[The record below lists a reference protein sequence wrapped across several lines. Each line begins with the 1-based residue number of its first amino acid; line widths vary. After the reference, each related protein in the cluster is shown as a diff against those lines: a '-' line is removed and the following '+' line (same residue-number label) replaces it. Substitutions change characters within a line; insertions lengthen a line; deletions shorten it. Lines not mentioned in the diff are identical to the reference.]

1 MDYKKSLKFLCF
13 LTFIRI
19 NSQPYFKMIAENLA
33 ILRQKIDETCKRS
46 GRNPDEVKLI
56 AVSKYFGI
64 ASIVDAKNCGLTDFG
79 ENRAQELTLKFE
91 KLRNDVTWHFIGTL
105 QTNKVKYV
113 VNSSEL
119 IHSVD
124 SLELVE
130 EINKRAEKIGKIQ
143 KILFE
148 VKTSE
153 EETKSGLETE
163 TEVLNL
169 VKRCSE
175 LKNLE
180 LKGLMTM
187 APLTDDTNIIRKSFR
202 DLRNLKDRIN
212 NKGYNLT
219 ELSMGMT
226 SDFEIAIEEG
236 ATMIRVGSAIFGD
249 RDYSKDWRQ
258 V

>member
-1 MDYKKSLKFLCF
+1 
-13 LTFIRI
+13 
-19 NSQPYFKMIAENLA
+19 MIAENLA
-33 ILRQKIDETCKRS
+33 HLRAKIEEKCNRA
-46 GRNPDEVKLI
+46 GRNPNEVKLI
-56 AVSKYFGI
+56 AVSKYFGVD
-64 ASIVDAKNCGLTDFG
+64 SIIEAKNCGLTDFG
-79 ENRAQELTLKFE
+79 ENRAQELTLKYE
-91 KLRNDVTWHFIGTL
+91 KLGNSVTWHMIGTL
-105 QTNKVKYV
+105 QKNKVKYAV
-113 VNSSEL
+113 SAAEL

-130 EINKRAEKIGKIQ
+130 EINKRAEKIVKVQ
-143 KILFE
+143 KILLE

-153 EETKSGLETE
+153 EDTKSGLETE
-163 TEVLNL
+163 NEILSL
-169 VKRCSE
+169 VERCSE
-175 LKNLE
+175 LNNVE

-187 APLTDDTNIIRKSFR
+187 APLTEDANIIRKSFR
-202 DLRNLKDRIN
+202 DLRNLKDQIN

-236 ATMIRVGSAIFGD
+236 ATMIRIGSAIFGD

>member
-1 MDYKKSLKFLCF
+1 
-13 LTFIRI
+13 
-19 NSQPYFKMIAENLA
+19 MIAENLA
-33 ILRQKIDETCKRS
+33 ILRHKIEETCKRS

-56 AVSKYFGI
+56 AVSKYFG
-64 ASIVDAKNCGLTDFG
+64 VDTIIETKNCGLIDFG

-91 KLRNDVTWHFIGTL
+91 KLGDSVVWHMIGTL
-105 QTNKVKYV
+105 QKNKVKYA
-113 VNSSEL
+113 VNAAEL

-124 SLELVE
+124 SIELVE
-130 EINKRAEKIGKIQ
+130 EINKRAEKISKVQ
-143 KILFE
+143 KILLE

-163 TEVLNL
+163 NEILSL

-175 LKNLE
+175 LKNIE

-187 APLTDDTNIIRKSFR
+187 APLTEDANIIRKSFR
-202 DLRNLKDRIN
+202 DLRNLKDQIN

-236 ATMIRVGSAIFGD
+236 ATMIRIGSAIFGD

>member
-1 MDYKKSLKFLCF
+1 
-13 LTFIRI
+13 
-19 NSQPYFKMIAENLA
+19 MIAENLA
-33 ILRQKIDETCKRS
+33 VLRQKIEEVCTRS

-56 AVSKYFGI
+56 AVSKYFGADKI
-64 ASIVDAKNCGLTDFG
+64 LEAKNCGLTDFG

-91 KLRNDVTWHFIGTL
+91 KLGNEVTWHFIGTL
-105 QTNKVKYV
+105 QKNKVKYA
-113 VNSSEL
+113 VNAAEL

-130 EINKRAEKIGKIQ
+130 EINIKASKLGKAQ
-143 KILFE
+143 KILLE

-163 TEVLNL
+163 NEILSL
-169 VKRCSE
+169 VSRCSE
-175 LKNLE
+175 LKNIQLI
-180 LKGLMTM
+180 GLMTM
-187 APLTDDTNIIRKSFR
+187 APLTEDANIIRKSFR
-202 DLRNLKDRIN
+202 DLRNLKDKIN

-236 ATMIRVGSAIFGD
+236 ATMIRIGSAIFGD
-249 RDYSKDWRQ
+249 RDYSKNWRQ
-258 V
+258 I

>member
-1 MDYKKSLKFLCF
+1 
-13 LTFIRI
+13 
-19 NSQPYFKMIAENLA
+19 MIAENLA
-33 ILRQKIDETCKRS
+33 VLRQKIEETCKRS
-46 GRNPDEVKLI
+46 GRKPDEVKLI
-56 AVSKYFGI
+56 AVSKYFSVD
-64 ASIVDAKNCGLTDFG
+64 AIVEAKNCGLTDFG
-79 ENRAQELTLKFE
+79 ENRAQELTLKYE
-91 KLRNDVTWHFIGTL
+91 KLGNDVTWHFIGTL
-105 QTNKVKYV
+105 QKNKVKYAL
-113 VNSSEL
+113 NATEL

-130 EINKRAEKIGKIQ
+130 EINNRAEKLSKVQ
-143 KILFE
+143 KILLE

-163 TEVLNL
+163 IEILNL

-175 LKNLE
+175 LNNI
-180 LKGLMTM
+180 GLMGFMTM
-187 APLTDDTNIIRKSFR
+187 APLTEDANIIRKSFR
-202 DLRNLKDRIN
+202 DLRNLKDQIN

-226 SDFEIAIEEG
+226 SDFEIAIEES
-236 ATMIRVGSAIFGD
+236 ATMIRIGSAIFGD

>member
-1 MDYKKSLKFLCF
+1 
-13 LTFIRI
+13 
-19 NSQPYFKMIAENLA
+19 MIAENLA
-33 ILRQKIDETCKRS
+33 VLRQKIEETCKRS
-46 GRNPDEVKLI
+46 DRKPDEIKLI
-56 AVSKYFGI
+56 AVSKYFGVD
-64 ASIVDAKNCGLTDFG
+64 SIIEAKNCGLTDFG
-79 ENRAQELTLKFE
+79 ENRAQELTLKYE
-91 KLRNDVTWHFIGTL
+91 KLSDSVVWHFIGNL
-105 QTNKVKYV
+105 QKNKVKYA
-113 VNSSEL
+113 VNAAEL

-130 EINKRAEKIGKIQ
+130 EINARAEKLGKVQNIM
-143 KILFE
+143 LE

-153 EETKSGLETE
+153 EESKSGLETE
-163 TEVLNL
+163 NEILSI

-175 LKNLE
+175 LNNIG
-180 LKGLMTM
+180 LKGFMTM
-187 APLTDDTNIIRKSFR
+187 APLTQDANIIRKSFR
-202 DLRNLKDRIN
+202 DLRNLKDQIN

-236 ATMIRVGSAIFGD
+236 ATMIRIGSAIFGD

>member
-1 MDYKKSLKFLCF
+1 
-13 LTFIRI
+13 
-19 NSQPYFKMIAENLA
+19 MIVENLA
-33 ILRQKIDETCKRS
+33 YLRQKIEESCKRS
-46 GRNPDEVKLI
+46 GRKPDEVKLI
-56 AVSKYFGI
+56 AVSKYFG
-64 ASIVDAKNCGLTDFG
+64 VDAIIEAKKCGLTDFG
-79 ENRAQELTLKFE
+79 ENRAQELTLKYD
-91 KLRNDVTWHFIGTL
+91 KLGDLVTWHFIGTL
-105 QTNKVKYV
+105 QKNKVKFAV
-113 VNSSEL
+113 KTAQL

-130 EINKRAEKIGKIQ
+130 EINNRAENLGKVQ
-143 KILFE
+143 NILLE

-163 TEVLNL
+163 NEILSL

-175 LKNLE
+175 LNNIKLD
-180 LKGLMTM
+180 GLMTM

-219 ELSMGMT
+219 VLSMGMT

-236 ATMIRVGSAIFGD
+236 ATMIRIGSAIFGD

>member
-1 MDYKKSLKFLCF
+1 
-13 LTFIRI
+13 
-19 NSQPYFKMIAENLA
+19 MIAENLA
-33 ILRQKIDETCKRS
+33 RLRVKIDETCKRS
-46 GRNPDEVKLI
+46 GRLPDDVKLI
-56 AVSKYFGI
+56 AVSKYFG
-64 ASIVDAKNCGLTDFG
+64 VDAIIEAKNCGLTDFG
-79 ENRAQELTLKFE
+79 ENRAQELTLKYE
-91 KLRNDVTWHFIGTL
+91 KLGNSVTWHFIGTL
-105 QTNKVKYV
+105 QKNKVKYA
-113 VNSSEL
+113 VNAAEL

-130 EINKRAEKIGKIQ
+130 EINFRAEKHVKVQ
-143 KILFE
+143 KILLE
-148 VKTSE
+148 VKTSN

-163 TEVLNL
+163 NEILGL

-175 LKNLE
+175 LKNVE

-187 APLTDDTNIIRKSFR
+187 APLTDDINIIRKSFR
-202 DLRNLKDRIN
+202 DLFNLKDRIN

-236 ATMIRVGSAIFGD
+236 ATMIRIGSAIFGD

-258 V
+258 I

>member
-1 MDYKKSLKFLCF
+1 
-13 LTFIRI
+13 
-19 NSQPYFKMIAENLA
+19 MIAENLA

-46 GRNPDEVKLI
+46 GRKPDEVKII
-56 AVSKYFGI
+56 AVSKYFGVD
-64 ASIVDAKNCGLTDFG
+64 SIIEVKNCGLTDFG
-79 ENRAQELTLKFE
+79 ENRAQELTLKYE
-91 KLRNDVTWHFIGTL
+91 KLGNDIIWHFIGTL
-105 QTNKVKYV
+105 QKNKVKYA
-113 VNSSEL
+113 VNAAEL

-124 SLELVE
+124 SSELVE
-130 EINKRAEKIGKIQ
+130 EINERAEKLGKVQ
-143 KILFE
+143 KILLE

-163 TEVLNL
+163 IEILSL

-175 LKNLE
+175 LKNIE
-180 LKGLMTM
+180 LKGFMTM
-187 APLTDDTNIIRKSFR
+187 APLTEDANIIRKSFR
-202 DLRNLKDRIN
+202 DLRNLKDKIN

-236 ATMIRVGSAIFGD
+236 ATMIRIGSAIFGD

>member
-1 MDYKKSLKFLCF
+1 
-13 LTFIRI
+13 
-19 NSQPYFKMIAENLA
+19 MIAENLA
-33 ILRQKIDETCKRS
+33 HLRAKIEETCNRA
-46 GRNPDEVKLI
+46 GRNRNEVKLI
-56 AVSKYFGI
+56 AVSKYFGVN
-64 ASIVDAKNCGLTDFG
+64 SIIEAKNCGLTDFG
-79 ENRAQELTLKFE
+79 ENRAQELTLKYE
-91 KLRNDVTWHFIGTL
+91 KLGDSVVWHMIGTL
-105 QTNKVKYV
+105 QKNKVKYA
-113 VNSSEL
+113 VNAADL

-130 EINKRAEKIGKIQ
+130 EINARAEKLGKVQ
-143 KILFE
+143 KILLE

-163 TEVLNL
+163 NEILSL

-175 LKNLE
+175 LNNI
-180 LKGLMTM
+180 GLMGFMTM
-187 APLTDDTNIIRKSFR
+187 APLTEDANIIRKSFR
-202 DLRNLKDRIN
+202 DLRNLKDQIN

-236 ATMIRVGSAIFGD
+236 ATMIRIGSAIFGD

>member
-1 MDYKKSLKFLCF
+1 
-13 LTFIRI
+13 
-19 NSQPYFKMIAENLA
+19 MIAENLA
-33 ILRQKIDETCKRS
+33 VLRQKIEETCRKS
-46 GRNPDEVKLI
+46 GRNPAEIKLI
-56 AVSKYFGI
+56 AVSKYFG
-64 ASIVDAKNCGLTDFG
+64 VDAINEAKNCGLTDFG
-79 ENRAQELTLKFE
+79 ENRAQELTLKYE
-91 KLRNDVTWHFIGTL
+91 KLGNDVAWHFIGTL
-105 QTNKVKYV
+105 QTNKVRYV
-113 VNSSEL
+113 VNSAGL

-124 SLELVE
+124 SPELVE

-143 KILFE
+143 KILLE
-148 VKTSE
+148 VKTSR

-163 TEVLNL
+163 TEILSL

-175 LKNLE
+175 LLNIE
-180 LKGLMTM
+180 LKGFMTM

-212 NKGYNLT
+212 NKGFNLT

-236 ATMIRVGSAIFGD
+236 ATMIRIGSAIFGD

>member
-1 MDYKKSLKFLCF
+1 
-13 LTFIRI
+13 
-19 NSQPYFKMIAENLA
+19 MIAENLA
-33 ILRQKIDETCKRS
+33 HLRAKIEETCNRA
-46 GRNPDEVKLI
+46 GRNPNEVKLI
-56 AVSKYFGI
+56 AVSKYFG
-64 ASIVDAKNCGLTDFG
+64 VDAIIEAKNCGLIDFG
-79 ENRAQELTLKFE
+79 ENRAQELTLKFAE
-91 KLRNDVTWHFIGTL
+91 LGDSVVWHMIGTL
-105 QTNKVKYV
+105 QKNKVKYA
-113 VNSSEL
+113 VNAAEL

-124 SLELVE
+124 SIELVE
-130 EINKRAEKIGKIQ
+130 EINKRAEKISKVQ
-143 KILFE
+143 KILLE

-163 TEVLNL
+163 NEILSL

-175 LKNLE
+175 LKNIE

-187 APLTDDTNIIRKSFR
+187 APLTEDANIIRKSFR
-202 DLRNLKDRIN
+202 DLRNLKDQIN

-236 ATMIRVGSAIFGD
+236 ATMIRIGSAIFGD

>member
-1 MDYKKSLKFLCF
+1 
-13 LTFIRI
+13 
-19 NSQPYFKMIAENLA
+19 MIAENLA
-33 ILRQKIDETCKRS
+33 ILRQKIEETCKKA
-46 GRNPDEVKLI
+46 GRNPVEIKLI
-56 AVSKYFGI
+56 AVSKYFG
-64 ASIVDAKNCGLTDFG
+64 VDAIIEAKNCGLTDFG

-91 KLRNDVTWHFIGTL
+91 KLGDSVTWHFIGTL

-113 VNSSEL
+113 VKAAKL

-124 SLELVE
+124 KPELLE
-130 EINKRAEKIGKIQ
+130 EINYRAEKIGKIQ
-143 KILFE
+143 KILLE

-153 EETKSGLETE
+153 EKTKSGLETE
-163 TEVLNL
+163 SEIISL

-175 LKNLE
+175 LKNIQ

-187 APLTDDTNIIRKSFR
+187 APLTEDANIIRKSFK
-202 DLRNLKDRIN
+202 DLRNLKDQIN

-236 ATMIRVGSAIFGD
+236 ATMIRIGSAIFGD

>member
-1 MDYKKSLKFLCF
+1 
-13 LTFIRI
+13 
-19 NSQPYFKMIAENLA
+19 MIAENLA
-33 ILRQKIDETCKRS
+33 HLRAKIEETCNRVDRK
-46 GRNPDEVKLI
+46 PDEVKII
-56 AVSKYFGI
+56 AVSKYFGVD
-64 ASIVDAKNCGLTDFG
+64 SIIEAKNCGLTNFG

-91 KLRNDVTWHFIGTL
+91 KLGNDVTWHMIGTL
-105 QTNKVKYV
+105 QKNKVKYA
-113 VNSSEL
+113 VNAAEL

-130 EINKRAEKIGKIQ
+130 EINNRAEKLGKVQ
-143 KILFE
+143 KILLE

-163 TEVLNL
+163 NEILSL

-175 LKNLE
+175 LNNI
-180 LKGLMTM
+180 GLMGFMTM
-187 APLTDDTNIIRKSFR
+187 APLTEDADIIRKSFR
-202 DLRNLKDRIN
+202 DLRNLKDQIN

-236 ATMIRVGSAIFGD
+236 ATMIRIGSAIFGD

>member
-1 MDYKKSLKFLCF
+1 
-13 LTFIRI
+13 
-19 NSQPYFKMIAENLA
+19 MIAENLA
-33 ILRQKIDETCKRS
+33 HLRAKIEETCNRA
-46 GRNPDEVKLI
+46 GRKPDEVKLI
-56 AVSKYFGI
+56 AVSKYFGVD
-64 ASIVDAKNCGLTDFG
+64 AIVEAKNCGLTDFG

-91 KLRNDVTWHFIGTL
+91 KLGDSVVWHMIGTL
-105 QTNKVKYV
+105 QKNKVKYA
-113 VNSSEL
+113 VNTAEL

-130 EINKRAEKIGKIQ
+130 EINKRAEKISKVQ
-143 KILFE
+143 KILLE

-163 TEVLNL
+163 IEILSL

-175 LKNLE
+175 LKNIG
-180 LKGLMTM
+180 LKGFMTM
-187 APLTDDTNIIRKSFR
+187 APLTEDVNIIRKSFR
-202 DLRNLKDRIN
+202 DLRNLKDQIN
-212 NKGYNLT
+212 NKGYSLT

-236 ATMIRVGSAIFGD
+236 ATMIRIGSAIFGD

>member
-1 MDYKKSLKFLCF
+1 
-13 LTFIRI
+13 
-19 NSQPYFKMIAENLA
+19 MIAENLA
-33 ILRQKIDETCKRS
+33 VLRQKIEETCRKS
-46 GRNPDEVKLI
+46 GRNPAEIKLI
-56 AVSKYFGI
+56 AVSKYFG
-64 ASIVDAKNCGLTDFG
+64 VDAINEAKNCGLTDFG
-79 ENRAQELTLKFE
+79 ENRAQELTLKYE
-91 KLRNDVTWHFIGTL
+91 KLGNDVAWHFIGTL
-105 QTNKVKYV
+105 QTNKVRYV
-113 VNSSEL
+113 VNSAEL

-124 SLELVE
+124 SPELVE

-143 KILFE
+143 KILLE
-148 VKTSE
+148 VKTSG

-163 TEVLNL
+163 TEILSL

-175 LKNLE
+175 LLNIE
-180 LKGLMTM
+180 LKGFMTM

-212 NKGYNLT
+212 NKGFNLT

-236 ATMIRVGSAIFGD
+236 ATMIRIGSAIFGD

>member
-1 MDYKKSLKFLCF
+1 
-13 LTFIRI
+13 
-19 NSQPYFKMIAENLA
+19 MIAENIA
-33 ILRQKIDETCKRS
+33 NLRQKVEEACKRS
-46 GRNPDEVKLI
+46 GRSPGEIKLI
-56 AVSKYFGI
+56 AVSKYFG
-64 ASIVDAKNCGLTDFG
+64 VDAIIEAKNSGLTDFG
-79 ENRAQELTLKFE
+79 ENRAQELTLKYE
-91 KLRNDVTWHFIGTL
+91 KLGNDVSWHMIGTL
-105 QTNKVKYV
+105 QKNKVKYA
-113 VNSSEL
+113 VNAAEL

-124 SLELVE
+124 SIELVE

-143 KILFE
+143 NILLE

-163 TEVLNL
+163 NEILSL
-169 VKRCSE
+169 ARRCSE
-175 LKNLE
+175 LKNIK

-187 APLTDDTNIIRKSFR
+187 APLTEDANIIRKSFR
-202 DLRNLKDRIN
+202 DLRNLKDQIN

-236 ATMIRVGSAIFGD
+236 ATMIRIGSAIFGD

>member
-1 MDYKKSLKFLCF
+1 
-13 LTFIRI
+13 
-19 NSQPYFKMIAENLA
+19 MIAENLA
-33 ILRQKIDETCKRS
+33 LLKQKIEETCKRS
-46 GRNPDEVKLI
+46 GRKSEDVKLI
-56 AVSKYFGI
+56 AVSKYFGVD
-64 ASIVDAKNCGLTDFG
+64 SIIEAKNCGLTDFG
-79 ENRAQELTLKFE
+79 ENRAQELTLKYE
-91 KLRNDVTWHFIGTL
+91 KLGDEVVWHFIGSL
-105 QTNKVKYV
+105 QKNKVKYAV
-113 VNSSEL
+113 KAAEL

-130 EINKRAEKIGKIQ
+130 EINRRAEKLGKVQ
-143 KILFE
+143 NVLLE

-153 EETKSGLETE
+153 EKTKSGLETE
-163 TEVLNL
+163 NEILSL

-175 LKNLE
+175 LKHIY

-187 APLTDDTNIIRKSFR
+187 APLTDDVEIIRKSFR
-202 DLRNLKDRIN
+202 DLRNLKDN
-212 NKGYNLT
+212 FNKKGYSLT

-258 V
+258 I

>member
-1 MDYKKSLKFLCF
+1 
-13 LTFIRI
+13 
-19 NSQPYFKMIAENLA
+19 MIAENLA
-33 ILRQKIDETCKRS
+33 LLRHKIEESCKRS
-46 GRNPDEVKLI
+46 GRNADDVKLI
-56 AVSKYFGI
+56 AVSKYFGVD
-64 ASIVDAKNCGLTDFG
+64 SIIEAKNCGLTNFG

-91 KLRNDVTWHFIGTL
+91 KLGNEVTWHFIGTL
-105 QTNKVKYV
+105 QKNKVKYAV
-113 VNSSEL
+113 SAAEL

-130 EINKRAEKIGKIQ
+130 EINLKAEKFGKVQ
-143 KILFE
+143 NILLE
-148 VKTSE
+148 VKTSD
-153 EETKSGLETE
+153 EETKSGLETK
-163 TEVLNL
+163 TEILSL

-175 LKNLE
+175 LKNIGLN
-180 LKGLMTM
+180 GLMTM
-187 APLTDDTNIIRKSFR
+187 APLTEDINIIRKSFR
-202 DLRNLKDRIN
+202 DLRNLKDQIN

-236 ATMIRVGSAIFGD
+236 ATMIRIGSAIFGD

>member
-1 MDYKKSLKFLCF
+1 
-13 LTFIRI
+13 
-19 NSQPYFKMIAENLA
+19 MIAENIA
-33 ILRQKIDETCKRS
+33 VLRQKIEETCKRS
-46 GRNPDEVKLI
+46 GRNPAGVKLI
-56 AVSKYFGI
+56 AVSKYFG
-64 ASIVDAKNCGLTDFG
+64 VDKIIEAKNCGLTDFG

-91 KLRNDVTWHFIGTL
+91 KLGDEVVWHFIGTL
-105 QTNKVKYV
+105 QKNKVKYAV
-113 VNSSEL
+113 KAAEL

-130 EINKRAEKIGKIQ
+130 EIDNRAEKFGKVQ
-143 KILFE
+143 NILLE

-153 EETKSGLETE
+153 EETKSGIETE
-163 TEVLNL
+163 NEILNL
-169 VKRCSE
+169 VGKCSE
-175 LKNLE
+175 LKNIH
-180 LKGLMTM
+180 LKGFMTM
-187 APLTDDTNIIRKSFR
+187 APLTDDTKIIRKSFA
-202 DLRNLKDRIN
+202 DLRNLKDKIN

>member
-1 MDYKKSLKFLCF
+1 
-13 LTFIRI
+13 
-19 NSQPYFKMIAENLA
+19 MIAENLA
-33 ILRQKIDETCKRS
+33 RLREKIEESCKRS
-46 GRNPDEVKLI
+46 GRKPDDVKLI
-56 AVSKYFGI
+56 AVSKYFGVD
-64 ASIVDAKNCGLTDFG
+64 AIVEAKNCGLTDFG
-79 ENRAQELTLKFE
+79 ENRAQELTLKYE
-91 KLRNDVTWHFIGTL
+91 KLCDSVIWHFIGTL
-105 QTNKVKYV
+105 QKNKVKYAV
-113 VNSSEL
+113 KAADL

-130 EINKRAEKIGKIQ
+130 EINLKAEKLGKVQ
-143 KILFE
+143 KILLE

-153 EETKSGLETE
+153 EETKSGLKTE
-163 TEVLNL
+163 NEILTL

-175 LKNLE
+175 LHQIN

-187 APLTDDTNIIRKSFR
+187 APLTEDKNIIRKSFG
-202 DLRNLKDRIN
+202 DLRNLKNRIN

-236 ATMIRVGSAIFGD
+236 ATMIRIGSAIFGD

>member
-1 MDYKKSLKFLCF
+1 
-13 LTFIRI
+13 
-19 NSQPYFKMIAENLA
+19 MIAENLA
-33 ILRQKIDETCKRS
+33 VLRQKIEETCKRS
-46 GRNPDEVKLI
+46 DRNPDEVKLI
-56 AVSKYFGI
+56 AVSKYFG
-64 ASIVDAKNCGLTDFG
+64 VDAIIEAKNCGLTDFG
-79 ENRAQELTLKFE
+79 ENRAQELTLKYE
-91 KLRNDVTWHFIGTL
+91 KLGKDVTWHFIGTL
-105 QTNKVKYV
+105 QKNKVKYA
-113 VNSSEL
+113 VNAAEL

-130 EINKRAEKIGKIQ
+130 EINNRASKIGKVQ
-143 KILFE
+143 RILLE

-163 TEVLNL
+163 IEILSL

-175 LKNLE
+175 LKNIE

-187 APLTDDTNIIRKSFR
+187 APLTEDANIIRKSFR
-202 DLRNLKDRIN
+202 DLRNLKDQIK

-236 ATMIRVGSAIFGD
+236 ATMIRIGSAIFGD

>member
-1 MDYKKSLKFLCF
+1 
-13 LTFIRI
+13 
-19 NSQPYFKMIAENLA
+19 MIAKNLA
-33 ILRQKIDETCKRS
+33 VLRQKIEETCRKS
-46 GRNPDEVKLI
+46 GRNPDEIKLI
-56 AVSKYFGI
+56 AVSKYFG
-64 ASIVDAKNCGLTDFG
+64 VDAINEAKNCGLTDFG
-79 ENRAQELTLKFE
+79 ENRAQELTLKYE
-91 KLRNDVTWHFIGTL
+91 KLGNGVTWHFIGTL
-105 QTNKVKYV
+105 QTNKVRYV
-113 VNSSEL
+113 VNSAGL

-143 KILFE
+143 KILLE
-148 VKTSE
+148 VKTSG

-163 TEVLNL
+163 TEILSL

-175 LKNLE
+175 LLNIE
-180 LKGLMTM
+180 LKGFMTM

-212 NKGYNLT
+212 NKGFNLT

-236 ATMIRVGSAIFGD
+236 ATMIRIGSAIFGD

>member
-1 MDYKKSLKFLCF
+1 
-13 LTFIRI
+13 
-19 NSQPYFKMIAENLA
+19 MIAENLA
-33 ILRQKIDETCKRS
+33 ILRQKIEETCKRS
-46 GRNPDEVKLI
+46 GRKPDEVKLI
-56 AVSKYFGI
+56 AVSKYFG
-64 ASIVDAKNCGLTDFG
+64 VDAIIEAKNCRLTDFG

-91 KLRNDVTWHFIGTL
+91 KLGNAVTWHFIGTL
-105 QTNKVKYV
+105 QKNKVKYA
-113 VNSSEL
+113 VNATEL

-130 EINKRAEKIGKIQ
+130 EINLRAEKLGKVQ
-143 KILFE
+143 KILLE

-163 TEVLNL
+163 NEILSL

-175 LKNLE
+175 LKSIE

-187 APLTDDTNIIRKSFR
+187 APLTEDANIIRKSFR
-202 DLRNLKDRIN
+202 DLFNLKDRIN

-236 ATMIRVGSAIFGD
+236 ATMIRIGSAIFGD

-258 V
+258 I

>member
-1 MDYKKSLKFLCF
+1 
-13 LTFIRI
+13 
-19 NSQPYFKMIAENLA
+19 MIAENLA
-33 ILRQKIDETCKRS
+33 RLREKIEESCKRS
-46 GRNPDEVKLI
+46 GRKPDDVKLI
-56 AVSKYFGI
+56 AVSKYFGVD
-64 ASIVDAKNCGLTDFG
+64 AIVEAKNCGLTDFG
-79 ENRAQELTLKFE
+79 ENRAQELTLKYE
-91 KLRNDVTWHFIGTL
+91 KLCDSVIWHFIGTL
-105 QTNKVKYV
+105 QKNKVKYAV
-113 VNSSEL
+113 KAADL

-130 EINKRAEKIGKIQ
+130 EINLKAEKLGKVQ
-143 KILFE
+143 KILLE

-163 TEVLNL
+163 NEILTL

-175 LKNLE
+175 LHQIN

-187 APLTDDTNIIRKSFR
+187 APLTEDKNIIRKSFG
-202 DLRNLKDRIN
+202 DMRNLKNRIN

-236 ATMIRVGSAIFGD
+236 ATMIRIGSAIFGD
-249 RDYSKDWRQ
+249 RDYSKDWRH

>member
-1 MDYKKSLKFLCF
+1 
-13 LTFIRI
+13 
-19 NSQPYFKMIAENLA
+19 MIAENLA
-33 ILRQKIDETCKRS
+33 ILRQKIEETCKRS

-56 AVSKYFGI
+56 AVSKYFGVD
-64 ASIVDAKNCGLTDFG
+64 SIIEAKNCGLADFG
-79 ENRAQELTLKFE
+79 ENRAQELTLKYE
-91 KLRNDVTWHFIGTL
+91 KLGDSVVWHMIGTL
-105 QTNKVKYV
+105 QKNKVKYA
-113 VNSSEL
+113 VNAADL

-130 EINKRAEKIGKIQ
+130 EINARAEKLGKVQ
-143 KILFE
+143 NILLE

-153 EETKSGLETE
+153 EETKSGFETE
-163 TEVLNL
+163 NEILSI
-169 VKRCSE
+169 VKRCSA
-175 LKNLE
+175 LNNIG
-180 LKGLMTM
+180 LKGFMTM
-187 APLTDDTNIIRKSFR
+187 APLTEDANIIRKSFR
-202 DLRNLKDRIN
+202 DLRNLKDQIN

-236 ATMIRVGSAIFGD
+236 ATMIRIGSAIFGD